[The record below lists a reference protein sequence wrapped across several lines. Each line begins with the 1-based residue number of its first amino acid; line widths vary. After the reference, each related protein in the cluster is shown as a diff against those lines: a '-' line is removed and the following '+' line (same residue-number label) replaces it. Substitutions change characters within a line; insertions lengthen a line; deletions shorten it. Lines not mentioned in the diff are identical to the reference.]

1 MYYKFAGEDGVLAN
15 DGHIYDLKHFD
26 QEVLQINTSAAC
38 TISVIGDNSAYSQFG
53 RYPISEG
60 VDQCIYW
67 PPFKARKIFEFDPVT
82 RQKPPS
88 LVGPDDTHTTCNFF
102 LRYVTV

>member
-1 MYYKFAGEDGVLAN
+1 MQFDPMEPDDISISEQSHEGDMLAN
-15 DGHIYDLKHFD
+15 DGHIYDLKNFD
-26 QEVLQINTSAAC
+26 QEVLQINPSASC
-38 TISVIGDNSAYSQFG
+38 TISVIGDKFHRAYSQFG

-67 PPFKARKIFEFDPVT
+67 SPYKARKILEFDPVT

-88 LVGPDDTHTTCNFF
+88 LATQSW
-102 LRYVTV
+102 